1 MKNIF
6 YLYRDKNKRMT
17 KYSDKIRE
25 IKEIGSNA
33 YFLSLK
39 TLEYS
44 CDIYLE
50 HSNYL
55 KKGDS
60 FSIYL
65 MKQNLHRIIENRKT
79 LYGLKKRLIF
89 YRSDVDNVI
98 QNEAIEQLSLVN
110 TAIDSCWE
118 SIKGVEETFGE
129 EFKEE
134 NIIPLFRK
142 VDNASSPSNGGN
154 KSIALIIYIILLT
167 IGAFL
172 FFF

>member
-1 MKNIF
+1 
-6 YLYRDKNKRMT
+6 MT

-25 IKEIGSNA
+25 IKKIGSNA
-33 YFLSLK
+33 YNLSLK
-39 TLEYS
+39 TLEYR
-44 CDIYLE
+44 CDIYIE

-55 KKGDS
+55 RKKDS

-65 MKQNLHRIIENRKT
+65 MKQNLHRIIENRET

-134 NIIPLFRK
+134 KIIPLFRQVEK
-142 VDNASSPSNGGN
+142 KSSSKDKN
-154 KSIALIIYIILLT
+154 KSIAIIIYIILLT
-167 IGAFL
+167 IGVFLL
-172 FFF
+172 FF

>member
-1 MKNIF
+1 
-6 YLYRDKNKRMT
+6 MT

-25 IKEIGSNA
+25 IKKIGSNA
-33 YFLSLK
+33 YNLSLK
-39 TLEYS
+39 TLEYR
-44 CDIYLE
+44 CDIYIE

-55 KKGDS
+55 RKNDS

-65 MKQNLHRIIENRKT
+65 MKQNLHRIIENRET

-134 NIIPLFRK
+134 KIIPLFRQVEK
-142 VDNASSPSNGGN
+142 KSSSKDKN
-154 KSIALIIYIILLT
+154 KSIVIIIYIILLT
-167 IGAFL
+167 IGAFI
-172 FFF
+172 FFC

>member
-1 MKNIF
+1 MV
-6 YLYRDKNKRMT
+6 

-33 YFLSLK
+33 YNLSLK

-65 MKQNLHRIIENRKT
+65 MKQNLHRIIEYRET
-79 LYGLKKRLIF
+79 LYGLKKRLIS
-89 YRSDVDNVI
+89 YRNDIDNAI
-98 QNEAIEQLSLVN
+98 QNEAIKQLSLVN
-110 TAIDSCWE
+110 TAIDSCRE
-118 SIKGVEETFGE
+118 SIRGVEDTFGE

-134 NIIPLFRK
+134 NITPLFRQ
-142 VDNASSPSNGGN
+142 VEN
-154 KSIALIIYIILLT
+154 KSFSKDKNKSLALIIYIILLI

-172 FFF
+172 LFF

>member
-1 MKNIF
+1 
-6 YLYRDKNKRMT
+6 MT

-25 IKEIGSNA
+25 IKKIGSNA
-33 YFLSLK
+33 YNLSLK

-65 MKQNLHRIIENRKT
+65 MKQNLHRIIENRET

-134 NIIPLFRK
+134 KIIPLFRQVEK
-142 VDNASSPSNGGN
+142 KSSSKDKN
-154 KSIALIIYIILLT
+154 KSIAIIIYIILLT
-167 IGAFL
+167 IGAFI
-172 FFF
+172 FFC

>member
-1 MKNIF
+1 
-6 YLYRDKNKRMT
+6 MT
-17 KYSDKIRE
+17 KYSEKIRE

-33 YFLSLK
+33 YNLSLK

-65 MKQNLHRIIENRKT
+65 MKQNLHRIIENRET
-79 LYGLKKRLIF
+79 LYGLKKRLIS
-89 YRSDVDNVI
+89 YRNDIDNAI

-118 SIKGVEETFGE
+118 SIKGVKETFGE

-134 NIIPLFRK
+134 KIIPLFRQVEK
-142 VDNASSPSNGGN
+142 KSSSKDKN
-154 KSIALIIYIILLT
+154 KSIALIIYIILLI
-167 IGAFL
+167 IGAFI
-172 FFF
+172 FFC

>member
-1 MKNIF
+1 MV
-6 YLYRDKNKRMT
+6 

-33 YFLSLK
+33 YNLSLK

-65 MKQNLHRIIENRKT
+65 MKQNLHRIIENRET
-79 LYGLKKRLIF
+79 LYGLKKRLIS
-89 YRSDVDNVI
+89 YRNDIDNAI
-98 QNEAIEQLSLVN
+98 QNEAIKQLSLVN
-110 TAIDSCWE
+110 TAIDSCRE
-118 SIKGVEETFGE
+118 SIRGVEDTFGE

-134 NIIPLFRK
+134 NITPLFRQ
-142 VDNASSPSNGGN
+142 VEN
-154 KSIALIIYIILLT
+154 KSFSKDKNKSLALIIYIILLI

-172 FFF
+172 LFF

>member
-1 MKNIF
+1 
-6 YLYRDKNKRMT
+6 MT

-33 YFLSLK
+33 YYLSLK

-55 KKGDS
+55 RRKES

-79 LYGLKKRLIF
+79 LYELKKRLIF

-134 NIIPLFRK
+134 KIIHLFRQVEK
-142 VDNASSPSNGGN
+142 KSSSKDKY
-154 KSIALIIYIILLT
+154 KSIALIIYIILLI
-167 IGAFL
+167 IGVFLL
-172 FFF
+172 FF

>member
-1 MKNIF
+1 MV
-6 YLYRDKNKRMT
+6 

-33 YFLSLK
+33 YNLSLK

-65 MKQNLHRIIENRKT
+65 MKQNLHRIIENRET
-79 LYGLKKRLIF
+79 LYGLKKRLIS
-89 YRSDVDNVI
+89 YRNDIDNAI
-98 QNEAIEQLSLVN
+98 QNEAIKQLSLVN
-110 TAIDSCWE
+110 TAIDSCRE
-118 SIKGVEETFGE
+118 SIRGGEDTFGE

-134 NIIPLFRK
+134 HITPLFRQ
-142 VDNASSPSNGGN
+142 VEN
-154 KSIALIIYIILLT
+154 KSFSKDKNKSLALIIYIILLI

-172 FFF
+172 LFF

>member
-1 MKNIF
+1 MV
-6 YLYRDKNKRMT
+6 

-33 YFLSLK
+33 YNLSLK
-39 TLEYS
+39 TIEYS
-44 CDIYLE
+44 CDIYLK

-65 MKQNLHRIIENRKT
+65 MKQNLHRIIENRET
-79 LYGLKKRLIF
+79 LYVLKERLIS
-89 YRSDVDNVI
+89 YRNDVDNAI

-134 NIIPLFRK
+134 KIIPLFRQVEK
-142 VDNASSPSNGGN
+142 KSSSKDKN
-154 KSIALIIYIILLT
+154 KSIALIIYIIFLI

-172 FFF
+172 LFF

>member
-1 MKNIF
+1 
-6 YLYRDKNKRMT
+6 MT

-33 YFLSLK
+33 YNLSLK
-39 TLEYS
+39 TLEYR
-44 CDIYLE
+44 CDIYIE

-55 KKGDS
+55 RKKDS

-65 MKQNLHRIIENRKT
+65 MKQNLHRIIENRET

-134 NIIPLFRK
+134 KIIPLFRQVEK
-142 VDNASSPSNGGN
+142 KSSSKDKN
-154 KSIALIIYIILLT
+154 KSIAIIIYIILLI
-167 IGAFL
+167 IGVFLL
-172 FFF
+172 FF

>member
-1 MKNIF
+1 MAVS
-6 YLYRDKNKRMT
+6 
-17 KYSDKIRE
+17 SDKVGK
-25 IKEIGSNA
+25 IKEIGSYA
-33 YFLSLK
+33 YNLSLQ

-44 CDIYLE
+44 CDIYIE

-55 KKGDS
+55 NKKDD
-60 FSIYL
+60 FSIFL
-65 MKQNLHRIIENRKT
+65 MKQNLHRIIENRTT
-79 LYGLKKRLIF
+79 LYGLKKQLIS
-89 YRSDVDNVI
+89 YRDDKDSFI
-98 QNEAIEQLSLVN
+98 HNEAIEQLNLVN
-110 TAIDSCWE
+110 TAITTCWE
-118 SIKGVEETFGE
+118 SIKRVEETFGE

>member
-1 MKNIF
+1 
-6 YLYRDKNKRMT
+6 MT

-33 YFLSLK
+33 YNLSLK
-39 TLEYS
+39 TLEYR
-44 CDIYLE
+44 CDIYIE

-55 KKGDS
+55 RKKDS

-65 MKQNLHRIIENRKT
+65 MKQNLHRIIENRET

-118 SIKGVEETFGE
+118 SIKGVEDTFGE

-134 NIIPLFRK
+134 KIIPLFRQVEK
-142 VDNASSPSNGGN
+142 KSSSKAKN
-154 KSIALIIYIILLT
+154 KSIAIIIYIILLT
-167 IGAFL
+167 IGAFI
-172 FFF
+172 FFC

>member
-1 MKNIF
+1 
-6 YLYRDKNKRMT
+6 MT
-17 KYSDKIRE
+17 KYSEKIRE

-33 YFLSLK
+33 YNLSLK
-39 TLEYS
+39 TLEYR

-65 MKQNLHRIIENRKT
+65 MKQNLHRIIENRET
-79 LYGLKKRLIF
+79 LYGLKKRLIS
-89 YRSDVDNVI
+89 YRNDIDNAI
-98 QNEAIEQLSLVN
+98 QNEVIKQLSLVN

-118 SIKGVEETFGE
+118 SIRGAEDTFGE

-134 NIIPLFRK
+134 NIAPLFRQ
-142 VDNASSPSNGGN
+142 VEN
-154 KSIALIIYIILLT
+154 KSFSKDKNKSFALIIYIILLI
-167 IGAFL
+167 IGVFL
-172 FFF
+172 LLF